1 MPACGSLSK
10 TDVIGA
16 IVVIAFLAVAPLI
29 GSRYIVGI
37 MTVALCYAIWATS
50 WDFMSGLTGREN
62 FGHSLFIGTGAYT
75 AGFLNV
81 SFGLSPWWGFPAAAM
96 VAVLFSLVIGIPTL
110 RLRGPYFALAMLSG
124 AVVMQ
129 KLSIIFSETTGGQ
142 DGLNGLSPMMRSQ
155 VSAYYFTL
163 AALVGFGG
171 ALYANYQLQVGPDLF
186 DVALS
191 INIIIMVYVGGMG
204 SIYGAVG
211 GALLLIGLTEG
222 LRSFSEYRLWVYTLI
237 LILILFFIPNG
248 VIAPAWVRV
257 REWIRGR
264 SAMFTRRASA

>member
-1 MPACGSLSK
+1 MPAWGSLTK

-16 IVVIAFLAVAPLI
+16 IVVIALLSVVPFV

-37 MTVALCYAIWATS
+37 MTIALCYAIWATS

-62 FGHSLFIGTGAYT
+62 FGHALFIGTGAYT

-81 SFGLSPWWGFPAAAM
+81 SFGLSPWWGFPAAAI

-129 KLSIIFSETTGGQ
+129 KLSIIFSDTTGGQ
-142 DGLNGLSPMMRSQ
+142 DGLNGLSPMLRSQ

-163 AALVGFGG
+163 AALIVTVIVLKFI
-171 ALYANYQLQVGPDLF
+171 
-186 DVALS
+186 ALS
-191 INIIIMVYVGGMG
+191 PWGND
-204 SIYGAVG
+204 
-211 GALLLIGLTEG
+211 
-222 LRSFSEYRLWVYTLI
+222 
-237 LILILFFIPNG
+237 
-248 VIAPAWVRV
+248 PARHP
-257 REWIRGR
+257 GR
-264 SAMFTRRASA
+264 